1 MKSSHKLA
9 EFKLESLEYKDA
21 LSLIS
26 CEVEKPEDINIVD
39 LTGDIYYYRSIMN
52 YQLGKLNDAYE
63 DINRCIN
70 VRDLLKRKSKLGDA
84 YIQKGKISIRQ
95 CKFAEAKKIL
105 DILNN
110 NFITKENKKFMV
122 KYHILEALILIG
134 GSKNKRALKILIK
147 SIKVIDKIGN
157 LPERISINIL
167 LAIVYDKLGDFNNT
181 LGTIG
186 GIYALHKEYKDLLL
200 PNRLLN
206 FKLMIF
212 YNKAKAYA
220 GAHEDGIRD
229 MSGIIQMIG
238 NYKIPFYKATVNY
251 NLGNIYYDTN
261 ETYRAVACYKVAV
274 REYEKLSPNYPEL
287 KKMNAI
293 IKKEEG

>member
-1 MKSSHKLA
+1 M
-9 EFKLESLEYKDA
+9 E
-21 LSLIS
+21 I
-26 CEVEKPEDINIVD
+26 
-39 LTGDIYYYRSIMN
+39 
-52 YQLGKLNDAYE
+52 LND
-63 DINRCIN
+63 
-70 VRDLLKRKSKLGDA
+70 
-84 YIQKGKISIRQ
+84 
-95 CKFAEAKKIL
+95 
-105 DILNN
+105 
-110 NFITKENKKFMV
+110 FITKENKKFMI
-122 KYHILEALILIG
+122 KYQILESLILIG
-134 GSKNKRALKILIK
+134 GNKSKKALSILTKLIK
-147 SIKVIDKIGN
+147 LIDKIGN
-157 LPERISINIL
+157 LPERISVNIL

-186 GIYALHKEYKDLLL
+186 RTYALYIQNKELLVA
-200 PNRLLN
+200 NRLLN
-206 FKLMIF
+206 LKLMSF

-220 GAHEDGIRD
+220 GAHEDGIRE

-287 KKMNAI
+287 KRINEI